1 MCFYGYLFLAS
12 CLDKE
17 QNGLIAHRTCFVNL
31 EPRCVAALSLFI
43 AMMMCNFGRFD
54 ICQKANCSSSS
65 RSSHFSPFDA
75 HFAAQTQQTIFFRI
89 SCNGRRVFPDE
100 QRKKKACGYPLW
112 PKREPC
118 TCTSRCSITLLSLVF
133 SQRKVTIYR

>member
-1 MCFYGYLFLAS
+1 MAICFCFLAS

-89 SCNGRRVFPDE
+89 SCNGRRIFPDE
-100 QRKKKACGYPLW
+100 QRKKKLADIHYGQSV
-112 PKREPC
+112 
-118 TCTSRCSITLLSLVF
+118 SRALARRVVRSPSCLLSFL
-133 SQRKVTIYR
+133 SAK